1 MGKSSSKEQWRMSD
15 DELNELVRGCI
26 RGKASSQEKLYRRLY
41 GAMMAVCLRYTKDH
55 EQAQD
60 ILQEGFIKMFGKLD
74 RFSFEGS
81 FEGWVRRIMVNT
93 AIDFF
98 RKKKTDFTLLGEND
112 SIEKYAEVVEEEE
125 EEAEYDF
132 TPQDIIDAMQKL
144 TPAYRTIFNL
154 YAFENLTHNEISEQL
169 GISVGTSKSNFAK
182 AKRNLKKILVNDLNY
197 RNE

>member
-1 MGKSSSKEQWRMSD
+1 MSD